1 MRVKGAALGF
11 LRDGQCVEVGGDVLV
26 DLEPQRFPGPEGT
39 AVNMSNLPN
48 ISREVL
54 ATIVS

>member
-1 MRVKGAALGF
+1 M
-11 LRDGQCVEVGGDVLV
+11 LV